1 VPGRSVFAFL
11 GQRQVV
17 LASPYPLAECGRRL
31 EVVTGRPL
39 VGSFSGS
46 PLQGRVSPDL
56 IRVVR
61 RQPFNSRNSLVA
73 WFCGRIELAPDGGTL
88 VAGTVGPHPAA
99 QMTFAGV
106 SLVWPLV
113 IGGLVAGG
121 LSSLASG
128 HPVLPLLLLPI
139 VFAAV
144 YVLIFVIGPPRVRN
158 EIQELLDEL
167 NTILDSKATF
177 PGA

>member
-1 VPGRSVFAFL
+1 MA
-11 GQRQVV
+11 
-17 LASPYPLAECGRRL
+17 
-31 EVVTGRPL
+31 
-39 VGSFSGS
+39 
-46 PLQGRVSPDL
+46 
-56 IRVVR
+56 R
-61 RQPFNSRNSLVA
+61 RQPFNSGNSLVA
-73 WFCGRIELAPDGGTL
+73 WFSGRIELAPDGGTL

-99 QMTFAGV
+99 QVTFAGV
-106 SLVWPLV
+106 SLVWLLV
-113 IGGLVAGG
+113 IGGMFAAG

-128 HPVLPLLLLPI
+128 HPILPLLLIPI

-144 YVLIFVIGPPRVRN
+144 YVLILVVGPPRVRN